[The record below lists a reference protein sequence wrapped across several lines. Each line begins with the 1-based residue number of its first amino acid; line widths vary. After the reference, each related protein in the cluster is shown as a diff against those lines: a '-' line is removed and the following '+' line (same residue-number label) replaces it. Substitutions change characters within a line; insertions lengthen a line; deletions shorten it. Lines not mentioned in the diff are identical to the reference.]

1 MFDPQLP
8 AKTNLDK
15 AIDDLYLQMDDLTGD
30 TQEYAKMADQLVKL
44 HALKMNESSRR
55 VSPDV
60 KATIL
65 ANLLGILIIVT
76 HERVHVVTTKALGFI
91 KKLG

>member
-8 AKTNLDK
+8 EKTNLDR
-15 AIDDLYLQMDDLTGD
+15 AIDDLYREMDDLNGD
-30 TQEYAKMADQLVKL
+30 SQEYASMADQLVKL

-60 KATIL
+60 RASII

>member
-8 AKTNLDK
+8 VKTNLDK

>member
-1 MFDPQLP
+1 MFDSELP
-8 AKTNLDK
+8 EKSNLDK
-15 AIDDLYLQMDDLTGD
+15 AIDELYDQMDDVTGD
-30 TQEYAKMADQLVKL
+30 SQEYANMADQLVKL

-55 VSPDV
+55 VSPDTR
-60 KATIL
+60 ANII

-76 HERVHVVTTKALGFI
+76 HERVHIVTTKALGFI

>member
-1 MFDPQLP
+1 MFDSELP
-8 AKTNLDK
+8 EKSNLDK
-15 AIDDLYLQMDDLTGD
+15 AIDELYTQMDDVTGD
-30 TQEYAKMADQLVKL
+30 SQEYASMADQLVKL

-55 VSPDV
+55 VSPDTR
-60 KATIL
+60 ANII

-76 HERVHVVTTKALGFI
+76 HERVHIVTTKALGFI

>member
-1 MFDPQLP
+1 MFEPNLP
-8 AKTNLDK
+8 EKTSLDK
-15 AIDDLYLQMDDLTGD
+15 AIDDLYRQMDDLTGD
-30 TQEYAKMADQLVKL
+30 TQEYAAMADQLVKL

-60 KATIL
+60 KATIM

-91 KKLG
+91 RKLG

>member
-8 AKTNLDK
+8 EKTNLDR
-15 AIDDLYLQMDDLTGD
+15 AIDDLYVQMDDLTGD
-30 TQEYAKMADQLVKL
+30 TQEYAQMADQLVKL

>member
-8 AKTNLDK
+8 EKTNLDR
-15 AIDDLYLQMDDLTGD
+15 AIDDLYQQMDDLTGD
-30 TQEYAKMADQLVKL
+30 TQEYAQMADQLVKL

>member
-1 MFDPQLP
+1 MFDPQLQE
-8 AKTNLDK
+8 KSNLDK
-15 AIDDLYLQMDDLTGD
+15 AIDELYGQMDDVTGD
-30 TQEYAKMADQLVKL
+30 SQEYAQMADQLVKL
-44 HALKMNESSRR
+44 HMLKMNESSRR

-60 KATIL
+60 RANII

-76 HERVHVVTTKALGFI
+76 HERIHVVTTKALGFI